1 MPWYIENEDALRYKV
16 EATPTVL
23 ENISR
28 CFGLSKLM
36 LLNGVAHQLEWQEIT
51 PISSFYRSNKAKVSR
66 AIDYINTDADGER
79 IKTTL
84 LAHIHETM
92 RLLDNLAEQDL
103 ITKARPVA
111 VSLEAERARTD
122 DNKLVADLKP
132 LDQYIEPYTAT
143 RTETTTEK
151 DIEAIKRLFEKNPH
165 LTPAPLPKLGE
176 TKNYIREGFRIK
188 RGSEKAVAEFML
200 RRPYKI
206 ERDTSL
212 RNQEIQHEY
221 YKAINIFAVEVGLT
235 TEEKIQQPPHFMVS
249 TRDDDRVVVNGLTLT
264 LSSFLEATLSVL
276 KDRYD
281 RRVADA
287 RRPST
292 AVNIRKDYKGDY
304 IPKPP
309 IDMTI
314 ADMEQLSENP
324 ESVKTINK
332 VYRNSQALDADGGLL
347 ATVND
352 PSLFD
357 MLPAQYQE
365 PTKLLGLMNRATRR
379 GMVALARYLH
389 DNPEP
394 PAILDTTEV
403 AKAYGAY
410 DEQIKKHGRLPT
422 HYLNDII
429 TELTIIKGTNTTY
442 TYYDNTLKKEM
453 IGSIKFFDFDI
464 STDGRTIKNLRYSQ
478 DYIDRLNDQKQVML
492 HLALPK
498 SIDYLRPF
506 DQDIAFKI
514 LQRFVGV
521 RGEKQQKRRM
531 SKTINGEDLKIEL
544 AELYKGYINAR
555 NKSERQRAK
564 KRTIE
569 ALDEIKAKGDIIAD
583 YKIVEEKGYKY
594 YAVLT
599 PSDFIRNAYKDKTL
613 NEIIESQ
620 YKDEQKRR
628 RTDLKRLVDLI
639 RKDLGAKKDTTE
651 YLDATAEDIGLKDR
665 TELGY
670 YLFEPN
676 KRKKITPREIDDEL
690 YGEIREQ
697 LNYYDDEN

>member
-1 MPWYIENEDALRYKV
+1 MAWYIENEDALKYKV
-16 EATPTVL
+16 EVSPAVL
-23 ENISR
+23 EGVGK
-28 CFGLSKLM
+28 CFGTTKLK
-36 LLNGVAHQLEWQEIT
+36 LLNAVAHKLEWQEIT
-51 PISSFYRSNKAKVSR
+51 AISSFYKSNKAKVSR
-66 AIDYINTDADGER
+66 AIEFIHTDADGEK

-92 RLLDNLAEQDL
+92 RLLDSLAEQDL

-111 VSLEAERARTD
+111 VELKDEKEKGD

-132 LDQYIEPYTAT
+132 LDQYIEPYTFT

-151 DIEAIKRLFEKNPH
+151 DIEAIKRLYEKNPH

-176 TKNYIREGFRIK
+176 TKNYVYEGFRIK
-188 RGSEKAVAEFML
+188 QGSEKAVAEFML
-200 RRPYKI
+200 KRPYKV

-212 RNQEIQHEY
+212 RNQETQHEY
-221 YKAINIFAVEVGLT
+221 YKAINLLAVEVGLT
-235 TEEKIQQPPHFMVS
+235 TDEKIQQPPHFMVS
-249 TRDDDRVVVNGLTLT
+249 NRDGEQVIVNGLTLT
-264 LSSFLEATLSVL
+264 LSAFLEATLSIL

-314 ADMEQLSENP
+314 ADMEQLSDNP
-324 ESVKTINK
+324 KSVETLNK

-347 ATVND
+347 ATMND
-352 PSLFD
+352 PTLFD

-410 DEQIKKHGRLPT
+410 DEQVKKHGRLPT
-422 HYLNDII
+422 PYLNDLI
-429 TELTIIKGTNTTY
+429 TELTLIKGTNTTY

-498 SIDYLRPF
+498 SIDYLKPF

-569 ALDEIKAKGDIIAD
+569 ALNEIKAKGDIIAD

-620 YKDEQKRR
+620 YKDEQRRR
-628 RTDLKRLVDLI
+628 RTDLKRLADLY
-639 RKDLGAKKDTTE
+639 RKDFGAKKDTTE
-651 YLDATAEDIGLKDR
+651 YLDALADDLGLKDR

-670 YLFEPN
+670 YLIEPN

-697 LNYYDDEN
+697 LGYYDGED

>member
-1 MPWYIENEDALRYKV
+1 MAWYIENEDALKYKV
-16 EATPTVL
+16 EASPAVL
-23 ENISR
+23 EGISK
-28 CFGLSKLM
+28 CFGTTKLK
-36 LLNGVAHQLEWQEIT
+36 LLNAVAHKLEWQEIT
-51 PISSFYRSNKAKVSR
+51 PITSFYRSNKAKVSR
-66 AIDYINTDADGER
+66 AIEYINTDADGEK

-84 LAHIHETM
+84 NAHIHETM
-92 RLLDNLAEQDL
+92 RLLDSLAEQDL

-111 VSLEAERARTD
+111 VELKDEKEKGD

-132 LDQYIEPYTAT
+132 LDQYIEPYTFT

-151 DIEAIKRLFEKNPH
+151 DIEAIKRLYKENPH

-176 TKNYIREGFRIK
+176 TKNYVYEGFRIK
-188 RGSEKAVAEFML
+188 QGSEKAVAEFML
-200 RRPYKI
+200 KRPYKV

-212 RNQEIQHEY
+212 RNQETLHEH
-221 YKAINIFAVEVGLT
+221 YKAVNAFAVEVGLT
-235 TEEKIQQPPHFMVS
+235 TDEKIQQPPHFMVS
-249 TRDDDRVVVNGLTLT
+249 HRDGERVIVNGLTLT
-264 LSSFLEATLSVL
+264 LSSFLEATLSIL

-314 ADMEQLSENP
+314 ADMEQLSDNP
-324 ESVKTINK
+324 KSVETLNK
-332 VYRNSQALDADGGLL
+332 VYRNSQALDAEGGLL
-347 ATVND
+347 ATMND
-352 PSLFD
+352 PTLFD

-422 HYLNDII
+422 SYLNDLI
-429 TELTIIKGTNTTY
+429 TELTLIKGTNTTY

-506 DQDIAFKI
+506 DQDIAFKV

-544 AELYKGYINAR
+544 AELYKGYIHAR

-569 ALDEIKAKGDIIAD
+569 ALDEIKVKGDIIAD

-620 YKDEQKRR
+620 YKDEQRRR
-628 RTDLKRLVDLI
+628 RTDLKRLADLY

-651 YLDATAEDIGLKDR
+651 YLDALADDLGLKDR

-670 YLFEPN
+670 YLIEPN

-697 LNYYDDEN
+697 LAYYDDED

>member
-1 MPWYIENEDALRYKV
+1 MAWYIENEDAKKYKV
-16 EATPTVL
+16 EIDNARL
-23 ENISR
+23 ESIGKS
-28 CFGLSKLM
+28 FGLTKKK
-36 LLNGVAHQLEWQEIT
+36 LLNSVAHKLEWQEIA
-51 PISSFYRSNKAKVSR
+51 PITSFYRSNKAKVSR
-66 AIDYINTDADGER
+66 AIEFINTDADGEKL
-79 IKTTL
+79 KTTL

-92 RLLDNLAEQDL
+92 RLLDSLAEQDL
-103 ITKARPVA
+103 ITKAYPVA
-111 VSLEAERARTD
+111 IELKGELQND

-132 LDQYIEPYTAT
+132 LDQYIEPYTFT

-151 DIEAIKRLFEKNPH
+151 DLEAYKRLYEKNPH
-165 LTPAPLPKLGE
+165 LTPNPPKLGE
-176 TKNYIREGFRIK
+176 THTYKYEGFRIK
-188 RGSEKAVAEFML
+188 QGSERAVAEFL
-200 RRPYKI
+200 LQRPYSV

-221 YKAINIFAVEVGLT
+221 YKAINNFAVEVGLT
-235 TEEKIQQPPHFMVS
+235 TEEKIQQPPHFMIS
-249 TRDDDRVVVNGLTLT
+249 TRDNDRVIVNGLTLT
-264 LSSFLEATLSVL
+264 LSSFLEATLSIL

-314 ADMEQLSENP
+314 ADMEQLSDNP
-324 ESVKTINK
+324 KSVETLNK
-332 VYRNSQALDADGGLL
+332 VYRNSQALDAEGGLL
-347 ATVND
+347 ATMND
-352 PSLFD
+352 PTLFD

-422 HYLNDII
+422 SYLNDLI
-429 TELTIIKGTNTTY
+429 TELTLIKGTNTTY

-544 AELYKGYINAR
+544 AELYKGYIHAR

-569 ALDEIKAKGDIIAD
+569 ALDEIKVKGDIIAD

-620 YKDEQKRR
+620 YKDEQRRR
-628 RTDLKRLVDLI
+628 RTDLKRLADLY

-651 YLDATAEDIGLKDR
+651 YLDALADDLGLKDR

-670 YLFEPN
+670 YLIEPN

-697 LNYYDDEN
+697 LAYYDDED